1 MDIIIQTS
9 GKAVFNGKEYN
20 CAIGKN
26 GVTKDKKEGD
36 GMTPIGCFPLRE
48 VFYRPDRIAKPKTGL
63 AISEVSKDDGWCN
76 DANLTEYNQKVKLP
90 FSGSYEKLWREE
102 DSLYDLIVVV
112 GYNDNPIIS
121 GKGSAIFIHIAHPAF
136 TPTAGCIAFKKEDL
150 LEILKDCDIN
160 TKICIQK

>member
-1 MDIIIQTS
+1 MDIIVKS
-9 GKAVFNGKEYN
+9 AAKAVFNGKEYN

-26 GVTKDKKEGD
+26 GVTDDKKEGD

-48 VFYRPDRIAKPKTGL
+48 IFYRPDRVAKPKTGL

-76 DANLTEYNQKVKLP
+76 DVNLAEYNQKVKLP
-90 FSGSYEKLWREE
+90 FPGSHEKLWREE
-102 DSLYDLIVVV
+102 DNLYDLIIVV

-121 GKGSAIFIHIAHPAF
+121 GKGSAIFIHLARPAL

-150 LEILKDCDIN
+150 LEILKDCDSN
-160 TKICIQK
+160 TKICIQN